1 MARIWATLIS
11 CAAACN
17 QIFAIFPFRRQPI
30 GTVGAAVKDMM
41 KDKSLLKK
49 HGEKALAMGLC
60 TAKNLQE
67 CSGFCNRVGWKLAF
81 LESPLLDGMLAA
93 RYMKGQAAKIRQE
106 MLRKARK
113 RQQSWKQ
120 LAAKSKPCAS

>member
-1 MARIWATLIS
+1 
-11 CAAACN
+11 
-17 QIFAIFPFRRQPI
+17 
-30 GTVGAAVKDMM
+30 M

-67 CSGFCNRVGWKLAF
+67 WSGFRNRVGWKLVF